1 MRMKTKFLLPIL
13 ALSAALLG
21 TSCSKKEYAFFS
33 PGRPGAP
40 AVAKASAPVAQAPAE
55 AQALATP
62 APAVEAT
69 TIASFETAAPAAKPA
84 MTQAQAQEAL
94 ASVKQMNVIQKVKLA
109 REVRQALK
117 EASTQQVQETTA
129 TKAGTGK
136 SQLIA
141 LLLFIFLWP
150 LAVHRFYLG
159 YIGIGILQILTFGFC
174 GIWYLIDFIRI
185 LTGDLEPK
193 GQPYKDTF

>member
-1 MRMKTKFLLPIL
+1 MKASYLLTTL
-13 ALSAALLG
+13 VLCTALFTALLG
-21 TSCSKKEYAFFS
+21 TSCSKKEYALFGQ
-33 PGRPGAP
+33 GRPG
-40 AVAKASAPVAQAPAE
+40 VPVAQAPAE

-69 TIASFETAAPAAKPA
+69 TIGSFEVAAPAAKPA
-84 MTQAQAQEAL
+84 MTEAQAEQAL

-129 TKAGTGK
+129 TKGKGK
-136 SQLIA
+136 SQLVA
-141 LLLFIFLWP
+141 LLLCIFLAP
-150 LAVHRFYLG
+150 FAIHRFYLG
-159 YIGIGILQILTFGFC
+159 YIGIGILQILTGGFC

-185 LTGDLEPK
+185 LTGDLEPIDE
-193 GQPYKDTF
+193 PYEDIF